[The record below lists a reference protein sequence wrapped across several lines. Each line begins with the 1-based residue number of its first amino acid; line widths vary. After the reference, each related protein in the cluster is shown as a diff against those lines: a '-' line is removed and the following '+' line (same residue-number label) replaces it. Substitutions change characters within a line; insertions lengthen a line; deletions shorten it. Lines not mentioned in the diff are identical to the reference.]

1 MLRTQNRLGLAIFW
15 VASAMALVSAC
26 GDDDG
31 GDTPGTDAGMDAAA
45 GSSAGSGGNGGNA
58 GDEGVDSGLAG
69 NQNTGGTT
77 DQDASTDASTDSNLL
92 TFTIPSGG
100 GEVEFALPG
109 GGFVTFAFPGSAAG
123 QDITLELAD
132 AADLAGFED
141 EEFSAVIKM
150 GPDGLQFD
158 DPVIVTPS
166 DGELV
171 ALTFPQSGDTTAP
184 EQLVLAADHSG
195 LELNH
200 FSFLALVPLAQW
212 CESQDVVE
220 TANAQRCFNSGAAST
235 LREVSCNK
243 YRYCSTTTAYCCVD
257 PTDAGDS
264 GCLLSS
270 EFLGYSFQTVPD
282 VTGDYPYCGA
292 TDAGGGGGDG
302 GAMTCASAVAGL
314 AGSGGT
320 PMALECA
327 GDGGASCV
335 AMLDW
340 TLGVSCASFCATLGS
355 SCQYAALAWGSSTGA
370 DCGATL
376 TPPAAASA
384 ECQTQTD
391 ADVLCHCQ

>member
-1 MLRTQNRLGLAIFW
+1 M
-15 VASAMALVSAC
+15 
-26 GDDDG
+26 
-31 GDTPGTDAGMDAAA
+31 
-45 GSSAGSGGNGGNA
+45 GS
-58 GDEGVDSGLAG
+58 D
-69 NQNTGGTT
+69 
-77 DQDASTDASTDSNLL
+77 LL

-100 GEVEFALPG
+100 GEVVFALPG
-109 GGFVTFAFPGSAAG
+109 SGTVTFAFPASAAG
-123 QDITLELAD
+123 EEITLELAD
-132 AADLAGFED
+132 ASDLAGFED
-141 EEFSAVIKM
+141 EAFSAVIKM

-184 EQLVLAADHSG
+184 EQLALAADHSG

-200 FSFLALVPLAQW
+200 FSFLALVPLGQW

-220 TANAQRCFNSGAAST
+220 TANAQGCFNSGAAST
-235 LREVSCNK
+235 LREVTCSK
-243 YRYCSTTTAYCCVD
+243 FRYCSTTTAYCCVD
-257 PTDAGDS
+257 PTDAGDA
-264 GCLLSS
+264 GCVLSS
-270 EFLGYSFQTVPD
+270 AFLGYSFQTVPN
-282 VTGDYPYCGA
+282 VTGDYPYCGG
-292 TDAGGGGGDG
+292 TGDAGGGDG
-302 GAMTCASAVAGL
+302 GGLTCASAVADL
-314 AGSGGT
+314 AGNGGT
-320 PMALECA
+320 PMAAECQS
-327 GDGGASCV
+327 DGGPSCS

-340 TLGVSCASFCATLGS
+340 TLGISCASFCASLGS